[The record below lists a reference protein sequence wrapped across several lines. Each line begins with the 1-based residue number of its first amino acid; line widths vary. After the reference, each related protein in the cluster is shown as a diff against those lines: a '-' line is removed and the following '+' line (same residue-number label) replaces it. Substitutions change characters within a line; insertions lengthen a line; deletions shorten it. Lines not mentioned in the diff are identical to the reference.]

1 MIVEGCFKVSW
12 LNLENGRGKE
22 KREKGV
28 KEASGVGQKGQVL
41 NRLEKAKGGEK
52 GGRRPLSTCVSLCN
66 KVSVH
71 HSKFDPCI
79 PGKVGD
85 YVCQGSS
92 LGFIHSFSY
101 SVNCQCQFVS

>member
-1 MIVEGCFKVSW
+1 M
-12 LNLENGRGKE
+12 
-22 KREKGV
+22 
-28 KEASGVGQKGQVL
+28 L

-79 PGKVGD
+79 PGKVGGVRTM
-85 YVCQGSS
+85 YVKAVVWGSYTVSHILSIVNAS
-92 LGFIHSFSY
+92 LCHREERVGNTFTGFP
-101 SVNCQCQFVS
+101 V